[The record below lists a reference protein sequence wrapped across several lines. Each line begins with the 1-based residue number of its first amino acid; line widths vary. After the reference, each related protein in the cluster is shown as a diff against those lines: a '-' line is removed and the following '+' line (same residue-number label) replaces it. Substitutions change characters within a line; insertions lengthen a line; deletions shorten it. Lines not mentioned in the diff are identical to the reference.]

1 MTARSRA
8 IILVVWFAKRDKF
21 ALPWSPQEARYPSDA
36 ASRCDGVTVV
46 WASRFQRLVDRFE
59 RERRRAI
66 PFLRFVNA
74 NARCRAFAIRSILS
88 VHWVTLVSC
97 RRLKRVAR
105 LIGS

>member
-8 IILVVWFAKRDKF
+8 IYLSCVVRERDQF

-36 ASRCDGVTVV
+36 ASRCDGVTAV

-59 RERRRAI
+59 RERRRAM

-74 NARCRAFAIRSILS
+74 NARGRAFAIRSILS
-88 VHWVTLVSC
+88 VHWVPLVSC